1 VTQARASI
9 QDMAPQA
16 SDRRKNG
23 MKQPQER
30 QVEPVLDRPQPPTW
44 TVVTWMSEELR
55 ERIRRRGVVLGEM
68 HLSRDTPFRDTS
80 FPVRAADP
88 QLEDREAE
96 P

>member
-1 VTQARASI
+1 
-9 QDMAPQA
+9 
-16 SDRRKNG
+16 
-23 MKQPQER
+23 
-30 QVEPVLDRPQPPTW
+30 
-44 TVVTWMSEELR
+44 MSEELR

-68 HLSRDTPFRDTS
+68 HLSRDTPLRDPS

>member
-1 VTQARASI
+1 
-9 QDMAPQA
+9 
-16 SDRRKNG
+16 
-23 MKQPQER
+23 MKQPEER
-30 QVEPVLDRPQPPTW
+30 QAEPVLDRPHPPTW
-44 TVVTWMSEELR
+44 AVVTWMSEELR

-68 HLSRDTPFRDTS
+68 HLSRDTPFRDPS